1 MKDST
6 FKQAYAFTNLAL
18 VTFWAI
24 FLLAIVIKAYLIAPG
39 ISDIVAAA
47 GVGVLL
53 GAFITWNTNINQ
65 HYYRKRQ
72 DESKPPEEPTPPQ

>member
-1 MKDST
+1 MKDSK

-24 FLLAIVIKAYLIAPG
+24 FLLVIVIRAYLIAPG
-39 ISDIVAAA
+39 LGDIVAAA

-53 GAFITWNTNINQ
+53 GAFITWNSNINQ
-65 HYYRKRQ
+65 HYFRKRQ